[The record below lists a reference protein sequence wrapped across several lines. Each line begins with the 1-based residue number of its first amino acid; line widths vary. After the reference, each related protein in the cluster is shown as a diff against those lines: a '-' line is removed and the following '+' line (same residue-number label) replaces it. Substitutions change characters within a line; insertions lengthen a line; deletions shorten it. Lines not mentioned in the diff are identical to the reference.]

1 METLNIL
8 IISYAAL
15 GCSEIVARGDFKFCI
30 SLDTL
35 TTFFSLLFKK
45 KQQQGMA
52 LYTTTQRKILNMV
65 LWPIVWALLFNYIV
79 CWLLQLC
86 HPQHSPVL
94 PKEWCWHSQK
104 QHFLFCFL
112 LCFILLKKI
121 LWPFQ
126 NIAATALSIPGV
138 EPVLIQICTFQPNKR
153 TNNWKN
159 SCL

>member
-1 METLNIL
+1 MKLLSRELSNPV
-8 IISYAAL
+8 SPR
-15 GCSEIVARGDFKFCI
+15 SH
-30 SLDTL
+30 L
-35 TTFFSLLFKK
+35 TTLFALLFKK
-45 KQQQGMA
+45 KQCGMA
-52 LYTTTQRKILNMV
+52 LHATTQRKILNIV
-65 LWPIVWALLFNYIV
+65 LWPIVWALVFNYIV

-112 LCFILLKKI
+112 LCFILLKKF

-138 EPVLIQICTFQPNKR
+138 APVLIQICTFQPNKR

-159 SCL
+159 SCLSINGVVFDLTPDIVEPS